1 MKRPQASAVLIS
13 APDLETAGR
22 IGRAL
27 VEERL
32 AASANAVPG
41 VRSVY
46 RWQGAVQE
54 ASEVLLVVKTASAR
68 VQALAARVRDLH
80 PYELPAVV
88 ALPIVDGSAAYL
100 DWIVAESSE

>member
-1 MKRPQASAVLIS
+1 M
-13 APDLETAGR
+13 ETAER

-32 AASANAVPG
+32 AASANVVPG

-46 RWQGAVQE
+46 RWRGAVRE
-54 ASEVLLVVKTASAR
+54 ASEALLVVKTTSAR
-68 VQALAARVRDLH
+68 VAALAARVRDLH

-88 ALPIVDGSAAYL
+88 ALPVVDGSAAYL

>member
-1 MKRPQASAVLIS
+1 VLIS
-13 APDLETAGR
+13 TPDIETAGR
-22 IGRAL
+22 IGRVL

-46 RWQGAVQE
+46 RWGGAVQE
-54 ASEVLLVVKTASAR
+54 ASEALLLVKTASDR
-68 VQALAARVRDLH
+68 VPALAARVRDLH

-88 ALPIVDGSAAYL
+88 ALPVVDGGAAYL

>member
-1 MKRPQASAVLIS
+1 MLIG
-13 APDLETAGR
+13 APDIETAER
-22 IGRAL
+22 IGRVL

-46 RWQGAVQE
+46 RWRGAVRE
-54 ASEVLLVVKTASAR
+54 APEALLVVKTASAR
-68 VQALAARVRDLH
+68 VPALAARVRDLH

-88 ALPIVDGSAAYL
+88 ALPVVDGSADYL
-100 DWIVAESSE
+100 EWITAESSE

>member
-1 MKRPQASAVLIS
+1 MKRPQASAVLIN
-13 APDLETAGR
+13 APDMETAGR

-46 RWQGAVQE
+46 RWGGAVRE
-54 ASEVLLVVKTASAR
+54 ASEALLVVKTASDR
-68 VQALAARVRDLH
+68 VAALAARVRDLH

-88 ALPIVDGSAAYL
+88 ALPVVDGSAAYL
-100 DWIVAESSE
+100 DWIAAESSE

>member
-1 MKRPQASAVLIS
+1 MTRSQASAVLIS
-13 APDLETAGR
+13 APDIETAQR
-22 IGRAL
+22 IGRVL

-46 RWQGAVQE
+46 RWQGAVRE
-54 ASEVLLVVKTASAR
+54 ASEALLVVKTASAR
-68 VQALAARVRDLH
+68 LPALAARVRDLH

-88 ALPIVDGSAAYL
+88 ALPVVDGSAAYL

>member
-1 MKRPQASAVLIS
+1 VKRPQASTVLIS
-13 APDLETAGR
+13 APDMETAGR

-32 AASANAVPG
+32 AASANALPG

-46 RWQGAVQE
+46 RWKGTVQE
-54 ASEVLLVVKTASAR
+54 AAEALLVVKTASDR
-68 VQALAARVRDLH
+68 VPALAARVRDLH

-88 ALPIVDGSAAYL
+88 ALPVVDGSADYL
-100 DWIVAESSE
+100 DWIAAESSE

>member
-1 MKRPQASAVLIS
+1 MKRSAASAVLIS
-13 APDLETAGR
+13 APDIETAGR
-22 IGRAL
+22 IGRTL

-32 AASANAVPG
+32 AASANALPG

-46 RWQGAVQE
+46 RWGGGVQE
-54 ASEVLLVVKTASAR
+54 ASEVLLVVKTASVR

-88 ALPIVDGSAAYL
+88 ALPIADGSAAYL

>member
-1 MKRPQASAVLIS
+1 VKCPQASAVLIN
-13 APDLETAGR
+13 APDMETAQR

-46 RWQGAVQE
+46 RWRGAVRE
-54 ASEVLLVVKTASAR
+54 ASEALLVVKTASDR
-68 VQALAARVRDLH
+68 LPALAARVRDLH

-88 ALPIVDGSAAYL
+88 ALPVVDGSAAYL
-100 DWIVAESSE
+100 DWIAAESSE

>member
-1 MKRPQASAVLIS
+1 MKRPQTSAVLIS
-13 APDLETAGR
+13 APDMETAGR

-41 VRSVY
+41 VHSIY
-46 RWQGAVQE
+46 RWRGAVQE
-54 ASEVLLVVKTASAR
+54 ASEVLLVVKTASDR
-68 VQALAARVRDLH
+68 VPALAARVRDLH

-88 ALPIVDGSAAYL
+88 ALPVVDGSAAYL
-100 DWIVAESSE
+100 DWIAAESSE

>member
-1 MKRPQASAVLIS
+1 MTGSRASAVLVS
-13 APDLETAGR
+13 APDMETAER

-46 RWQGAVQE
+46 RWRGAVRE
-54 ASEVLLVVKTASAR
+54 ASEAFLVVKTASAR
-68 VQALAARVRDLH
+68 VAALAARVRDLH

-88 ALPIVDGSAAYL
+88 ALPVVDGSAAYL

>member
-1 MKRPQASAVLIS
+1 VKRPQASTVLIS
-13 APDLETAGR
+13 APDMETAGR

-32 AASANAVPG
+32 AASANALPG

-46 RWQGAVQE
+46 RWKGTVQE
-54 ASEVLLVVKTASAR
+54 AAEALLVVKTASDR
-68 VQALAARVRDLH
+68 VPALAARVRDLH

-88 ALPIVDGSAAYL
+88 ALPVVDGSAAYL
-100 DWIVAESSE
+100 DWIAAESSE

>member
-1 MKRPQASAVLIS
+1 VKRPQVSAVLIS
-13 APDLETAGR
+13 APDMETAGR

-46 RWQGAVQE
+46 RWRGAVRE
-54 ASEVLLVVKTASAR
+54 ASEALLVVKTASDR
-68 VQALAARVRDLH
+68 VPALAARVRDLH

-88 ALPIVDGSAAYL
+88 ALPVVAGGAAYL
-100 DWIVAESSE
+100 DWIAAESSE